1 MHHKVVVKTFTSDMT
16 LKVNG
21 VMSNHRRKSNMAYQ
35 EQESDVSKI
44 ATFTVRN
51 IPHDVDKMI
60 AKQACI
66 FGKSKSDSMKH
77 LCSATVTTSAK

>member
-1 MHHKVVVKTFTSDMT
+1 MT
-16 LKVNG
+16 
-21 VMSNHRRKSNMAYQ
+21 YQ

-66 FGKSKSDSMKH
+66 VGKSKSDNMKH

>member
-1 MHHKVVVKTFTSDMT
+1 
-16 LKVNG
+16 
-21 VMSNHRRKSNMAYQ
+21 MSNHRRKSNMAYQ

-66 FGKSKSDSMKH
+66 FGK
-77 LCSATVTTSAK
+77 

>member
-1 MHHKVVVKTFTSDMT
+1 
-16 LKVNG
+16 
-21 VMSNHRRKSNMAYQ
+21 MAYQ

-51 IPHDVDKMI
+51 IPHDVDKMLT
-60 AKQACI
+60 KQACI
-66 FGKSKSDSMKH
+66 VGKSKRDSMKH